1 MRLSGATWPSWRA
14 FRSIV
19 CWWQQGMTCPMS
31 YFFIAGVGSTKA
43 GVVPDRPKP
52 KEVSMSQRVVAAIRR
67 SALVL
72 VIAAIGSVTTPRPAA
87 AQMGCVSCWLDLW
100 GGGFD
105 CLTWYVGYEDCFAF
119 GRWCLEGGGICEEIM
134 QLDVAEDGFV
144 YSRDAGSEDA
154 RSEIGSLERSRRP
167 ADRATSRTCD
177 GILLRA
183 RETDAA
189 ISRVAAPAFLT
200 L

>member
-1 MRLSGATWPSWRA
+1 MNAGAVR
-14 FRSIV
+14 
-19 CWWQQGMTCPMS
+19 
-31 YFFIAGVGSTKA
+31 
-43 GVVPDRPKP
+43 DRPKT
-52 KEVSMSQRVVAAIRR
+52 KEVSMSQRIVSAIRH

-72 VIAAIGSVTTPRPAA
+72 VIAAMGSVGAPKPAA

-105 CLTWYVGYEDCFAF
+105 CMSWYVGFEDCFAF
-119 GRWCLEGGGICEEIM
+119 GRWCIEGGGICEEIM

-144 YSRDAGSEDA
+144 YARNTESET
-154 RSEIGSLERSRRP
+154 GSLERSQKP

-177 GILLRA
+177 GILLRT

-189 ISRVAAPAFLT
+189 ISEVAAPAFLT